1 MNNQK
6 EKIFIK
12 GKKVY
17 LHLPNKDYKATREIG
32 YIENRIFHTSRKPTH
47 VFRKLNALAVSYK
60 LLSEGG
66 IYFDKIEI
74 QFGFDILTVS
84 REDFLKNGVVLNF
97 KKNNL
102 ELQCFLSL
110 DHFSKN

>member
-1 MNNQK
+1 MEHR

-12 GKKVY
+12 GKKVF
-17 LHLPNKDYKATREIG
+17 LHLPEKDYKATREIG
-32 YIENRIFHTSRKPTH
+32 YIENRIFYTSRKPEH
-47 VFRKLNALAVSYK
+47 VFRKLNALALSYK
-60 LLSEGG
+60 LLKEGAY
-66 IYFDKIEI
+66 YFDTIEI
-74 QFGFDILTVS
+74 QFGFEILKVS

-110 DHFSKN
+110 DHFRKN

>member
-1 MNNQK
+1 MSILV
-6 EKIFIK
+6 KIFFR

-17 LHLPNKDYKATREIG
+17 LHLPGKDYKATRQIG
-32 YIENRIFHTSRKPTH
+32 YIDNRTFHTSRNPSH
-47 VFRKLNALAVSYK
+47 VFKKLNALALSYQ
-60 LLSEGG
+60 LLKEGAT
-66 IYFDKIEI
+66 YFDQIEI
-74 QFGFDILTVS
+74 QFGFDILKVS

-97 KKNNL
+97 EKNNL